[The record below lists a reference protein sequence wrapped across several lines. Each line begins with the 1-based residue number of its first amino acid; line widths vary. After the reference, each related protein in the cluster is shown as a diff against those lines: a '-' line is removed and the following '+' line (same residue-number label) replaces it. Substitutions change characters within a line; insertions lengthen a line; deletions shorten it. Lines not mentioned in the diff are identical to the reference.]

1 MKGIIS
7 ITELKKDYKIVK
19 VYNNV
24 EYEIVKTQKKYHKLL
39 R

>member
-7 ITELKKDYKIVK
+7 ITDLKKGYKIVK
-19 VYNNV
+19 VYHNG

>member
-19 VYNNV
+19 VYHNG
-24 EYEIVKTQKKYHKLL
+24 EYEIAKMQKKHHKLL

>member
-7 ITELKKDYKIVK
+7 ITDLKKGYKIVK
-19 VYNNV
+19 VYHNG
-24 EYEIVKTQKKYHKLL
+24 EYEIAKIQEKHHKLL

>member
-19 VYNNV
+19 VYHNG
-24 EYEIVKTQKKYHKLL
+24 EYEIVKIQKKYHKLL

>member
-7 ITELKKDYKIVK
+7 ITELNKDYKIVK
-19 VYNNV
+19 VYHNG
-24 EYEIVKTQKKYHKLL
+24 EYEIVKTQKKYHKIL